1 MNLNNINR
9 DELISHTA
17 EILSTQD
24 DKIFTLL
31 AERRILWTLLGISLI
46 FHFLW

>member
-31 AERRILWTLLGISLI
+31 AERRILVTLLGLSLI
-46 FHFLW
+46 FHFL